1 VSESGILDLAGV
13 EAYKTRFDLP
23 ASVELQS
30 SSALFTTNTPDL
42 GGREIERVQAI
53 KSFNSCKKFRCSN
66 EN

>member
-1 VSESGILDLAGV
+1 V

-42 GGREIERVQAI
+42 GGREIERVKAI
-53 KSFNSCKKFRCSN
+53 KSFKRCKKFRCSN